1 MATREKETL
10 EAPTGEE
17 PSGARQR
24 GAAIASAVLRLLGQP
39 AGLRGVDVR
48 PLWDN
53 HYRANVLIGPDAAS
67 IKIAHSFF
75 LEADREGVILKSTPA
90 LTRVYGAEGGNPG

>member
-1 MATREKETL
+1 MATREKS
-10 EAPTGEE
+10 EAPAAEDTGRGRE
-17 PSGARQR
+17 R
-24 GAAIASAVLRLLGQP
+24 GAAIAGAVLRLLGHP

-53 HYRANVLIGPDAAS
+53 HYRANVLIGPDPTS

-90 LTRVYGAEGGNPG
+90 LTREYGVEGGSPG

>member
-1 MATREKETL
+1 MATREKETP
-10 EAPTGEE
+10 EAPLAEE
-17 PSGARQR
+17 MGQARER
-24 GAAIASAVLRLLGQP
+24 GAAIAGAVLRLLGHP

-53 HYRANVLIGPDAAS
+53 HYRANVLIGPDPTS

-75 LEADREGVILKSTPA
+75 LKADKQGVILNSTPA
-90 LTRVYGAEGGNPG
+90 LTRVYGVEGGTPG